1 MTTALIARPRR
12 GTGDPASARR
22 CYHRTVLAELLAAF
36 PGSRLRA
43 EAGGL
48 TGPVCVLGTFHQLR
62 VRFDPVV
69 ELFVDVPALDGFEL
83 EVHLGDR
90 WLGDTDI
97 GDPTID
103 DQFFIRTND
112 PALARTWLDEEAR
125 AVLRTVPVRLAVHD
139 EAEAARI
146 TELRR
151 RDIGDMSTRARRWMW
166 PVHVLGE
173 KVSLSRGRGGGTAAE
188 LVDMVEVACVI
199 AGAPRR
205 WADRLAAA
213 VALTGGHVRDL
224 ADRIALGAAA
234 CTLEIQRVPV
244 EIRYLR
250 RDLPRAGGRLC
261 TRVAAQF
268 PSPRSVTWAVHAGAS
283 APPFPALPR
292 GPRIAG
298 PPPLDWTGRSS
309 HADEPLPFAPLEHLF
324 ARPTDP
330 VIAAT
335 GTPLGIALWFD
346 GAVLEPEALTVA
358 ARHVALLTNGA
369 RPEVGPYR

>member
-1 MTTALIARPRR
+1 M
-12 GTGDPASARR
+12 
-22 CYHRTVLAELLAAF
+22 LAELLAAF

-48 TGPVCVLGTFHQLR
+48 TGPVWVQGTFHQLR

-69 ELFVDVPALDGFEL
+69 ELFVDVPALDGFAL

-90 WLGDTDI
+90 WLGDTNI

-151 RDIGDMSTRARRWMW
+151 RDVGDMSTRARRWMW
-166 PVHVLGE
+166 PVHVQGE

-205 WADRLAAA
+205 WADRLGAAA
-213 VALTGGHVRDL
+213 VLTGAHVRDV

-234 CTLEIQRVPV
+234 CTLELQRATV
-244 EIRYLR
+244 EIRHLR
-250 RDLPRAGGRLC
+250 RAAGRAGGRLV
-261 TRVAAQF
+261 TRVMAFAPV
-268 PSPRSVTWAVHAGAS
+268 PSTETWAVHAAAPEAPLPPLPRGTRVTGPPPLDGLPIRVSHLS
-283 APPFPALPR
+283 APPPFPALVPLFTR
-292 GPRIAG
+292 LSDPAIAVIVDAAG
-298 PPPLDWTGRSS
+298 AAVWFEGAVVDP
-309 HADEPLPFAPLEHLF
+309 EPLA
-324 ARPTDP
+324 
-330 VIAAT
+330 
-335 GTPLGIALWFD
+335 
-346 GAVLEPEALTVA
+346 VA
-358 ARHVALLTNGA
+358 ARLVAVLTHGA
-369 RPEVGPYR
+369 STEAGPYR